1 VHGPGAGTAARSS
14 SPRGARTSI
23 YRGGCSVTRSV
34 CARARAHVR
43 DARVQAALA
52 DSQGVYVRAEHRQP
66 VPGRANHV
74 SQRLVGNRPRSRCS
88 SAPREPGAGPCMI
101 VYAELAG
108 TAERLQRAVRG
119 AAGTEALAERPLARV
134 VRVRARRAG
143 HRAPRRCRTRR
154 ARAAEPS
161 RSVRARARSR
171 VLSGPRGDG
180 AHTRGRS
187 RERPLRPLR
196 AFRQP
201 RARAGAG
208 APDADAVFFA
218 LSLTDADDAD
228 GAGERAPS
236 VSVQRRVLIAR
247 AGVACSTHLSLAARE
262 VLTCSFCQ
270 ECTCNVHCY
279 GQR

>member
-1 VHGPGAGTAARSS
+1 VHGPGAGAAARSS

-23 YRGGCSVTRSV
+23 YRGGCSVARSV
-34 CARARAHVR
+34 RARARAHVR

-52 DSQGVYVRAEHRQP
+52 DAQGVYVRAEHRQP

-74 SQRLVGNRPRSRCS
+74 SRRLVGNRPRSRCS
-88 SAPREPGAGPCMI
+88 SAPREPGAGPRMI

-161 RSVRARARSR
+161 RPVRARARSR
-171 VLSGPRGDG
+171 VLSGPRRDG

-187 RERPLRPLR
+187 RERPARPLR
-196 AFRQP
+196 AFRQA
-201 RARAGAG
+201 RARASAG
-208 APDADAVFFA
+208 ACPCRPP
-218 LSLTDADDAD
+218 
-228 GAGERAPS
+228 RAPPARAHDRRAAKRGARPYGLS
-236 VSVQRRVLIAR
+236 RARVSVDWCLRQP
-247 AGVACSTHLSLAARE
+247 
-262 VLTCSFCQ
+262 VLTGRLLLRLLARLLPPILC
-270 ECTCNVHCY
+270 E
-279 GQR
+279 